1 MKRQYRTLIV
11 MVVAVGTAALA
22 SFAVYRAVQSM
33 PVREVEVASMQVVV
47 AAEALPV
54 GTRLDEKH
62 LKVVDLAVP
71 ESRDRIVLG
80 NGPLVDRGVIT
91 AIGENEPVTATKVAS
106 PEEGAGLPPIIPA
119 GMRAISVRVN
129 DVIGVAGFAVP
140 GTRVD
145 VVVTVDNGQGE
156 PMSRTVVSH
165 VQVLTAG
172 TKFDQEKSKDGK
184 PIPTSVVTLMVLPE
198 DARAD
203 CPGLERRQ
211 DHARAAQPTRCG
223 TDRHEGH
230 PSRRLDARHRARTG
244 HRSDASSR
252 RRHQADPRRRRLP
265 STPSKRSALP
275 NGVPRLSMSSNNR
288 RSPYRRGLRR
298 SHRPAAV
305 GGGTGRPAADDDAQ
319 VKVTAGR
326 STIITRRSMS
336 RASR

>member
-22 SFAVYRAVQSM
+22 SFAVYRAVQRM

-54 GTRLDEKH
+54 GTRLDAKQ
-62 LKVVDLAVP
+62 LKVVDWP
-71 ESRDRIVLG
+71 SRNPVAG
-80 NGPLVDRGVIT
+80 SFSEVAPLVDRGVIT
-91 AIGENEPVTATKVAS
+91 AIAENEPVTGTKVAS
-106 PEEGAGLPPIIPA
+106 LEEGAGLPPIIPA

-172 TKFDQEKSKDGK
+172 TKFDQQNSKDGK

-198 DARAD
+198 DA
-203 CPGLERRQ
+203 ERIALASNEGKITLALRNPLDVQ
-211 DHARAAQPTRCG
+211 PTDTKGIRLAALMRGTGPEPVIDQKRHRVVATKPTPAAAPPPVYTVEAIRAA
-223 TDRHEGH
+223 
-230 PSRRLDARHRARTG
+230 
-244 HRSDASSR
+244 
-252 RRHQADPRRRRLP
+252 
-265 STPSKRSALP
+265 KRSAEVV
-275 NGVPRLSMSSNNR
+275 NE
-288 RSPYRRGLRR
+288 
-298 SHRPAAV
+298 
-305 GGGTGRPAADDDAQ
+305 Q
-319 VKVTAGR
+319 
-326 STIITRRSMS
+326 
-336 RASR
+336 